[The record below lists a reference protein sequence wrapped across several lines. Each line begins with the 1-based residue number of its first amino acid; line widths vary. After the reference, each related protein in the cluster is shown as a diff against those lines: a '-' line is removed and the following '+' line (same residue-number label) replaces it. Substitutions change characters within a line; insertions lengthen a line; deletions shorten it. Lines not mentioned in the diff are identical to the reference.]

1 MGIYTST
8 IQQLQ
13 ADIDLLLTNLRQHLK
28 ITDGPLTRILGYR
41 VTDLRSSIG
50 TIRLDMDE
58 YAELIKKE
66 LGDYIPPGSGVDK
79 PMQPSCFLS
88 KTQGPSTVE
97 ELAAMEEIPYRKITA
112 MLMYYQIAMRLDI
125 SFPVGKCARYM
136 ANPGMSH
143 WRALQRILKWIETHP
158 NAYLEFRQPKDDAL
172 RNVLVWFVDSDWA
185 SDPDDMKSTLG
196 HIGYIN
202 GAPFLWVSRKQKCQ
216 ASSSGEAEV
225 KAAHGC
231 SLDAMYF
238 RQFMEEIGFFQP
250 PNRMYEDNNAA
261 LAYISDPLVRGRM
274 KHIHKDYHVIKEFVE
289 SGYIHPIKIDTSLN
303 VADGLTKA
311 QATADFEYFL
321 SQTLHFGF
329 AR

>member
-1 MGIYTST
+1 
-8 IQQLQ
+8 
-13 ADIDLLLTNLRQHLK
+13 
-28 ITDGPLTRILGYR
+28 
-41 VTDLRSSIG
+41 
-50 TIRLDMDE
+50 
-58 YAELIKKE
+58 
-66 LGDYIPPGSGVDK
+66 
-79 PMQPSCFLS
+79 
-88 KTQGPSTVE
+88 
-97 ELAAMEEIPYRKITA
+97 
-112 MLMYYQIAMRLDI
+112 MLMFYQIAMRLDI

-136 ANPGMSH
+136 ANPGMPH
-143 WRALQRILKWIETHP
+143 WHALQRILKWIETHP

-202 GAPFLWVSRKQKCQ
+202 GAPFLWVSRKQKSQ

-274 KHIHKDYHVIKEFVE
+274 KHIHKDYHIIKEFVE
-289 SGYIHPIKIDTSLN
+289 SG
-303 VADGLTKA
+303 
-311 QATADFEYFL
+311 
-321 SQTLHFGF
+321 
-329 AR
+329 